1 MKFYKGWFIL
11 SILFLLT
18 GCFEN
23 IPSEPAPTEPVE
35 TIIET
40 DDDETEEERIAQSN
54 LVRSELVEAVHSFQ
68 ILMENNPHQVS
79 YSRQIGSLLVYQ
91 SNHYI
96 MDSTII
102 QTVQTLQSES
112 TQAFLKEDDVWV
124 NYVQKGDFFNL
135 GYGDLFIPELLDLH
149 FSDATRYTKTDTGY
163 QIHTTKSTLLQSD
176 QDTLDDLMSFISHQG
191 GQNDTPI
198 VLHVQ
203 VYSNAINIKIH
214 VVTSTFEIHEHYS
227 FLLDFESPIQHQDV
241 IRSDAKSIDEV
252 RGYLNLSK
260 KYDHPVSMTDDLYS
274 RYHLEPSDYVI
285 EVIYNDFYLM
295 DAYGNP
301 LELISSLDHG
311 SRYAF
316 SIQEAQDIYLVIG
329 KTRFVFVNEA
339 IYRIDPL
346 DYEIG
351 ETFIEVEYTDR
362 EMHFDEGKEFHPMHI
377 SFVTEIAMVYI
388 LLTDHIDDIHG
399 PEGFYS
405 ASFSNYNRIQ
415 FRPMEISEPFYIVL
429 TKPLSFSLFLGNDD
443 TLGATEMTPHVLSPI
458 MSDGFIASQR
468 FHADVFQLNITEAGL
483 YTIETT
489 GIFINVFI
497 YNSMGTRI
505 TSPTSIFQLQTGTYK
520 VIVESNFYQTYGI
533 RYVKLN

>member
-1 MKFYKGWFIL
+1 
-11 SILFLLT
+11 
-18 GCFEN
+18 
-23 IPSEPAPTEPVE
+23 
-35 TIIET
+35 
-40 DDDETEEERIAQSN
+40 
-54 LVRSELVEAVHSFQ
+54 
-68 ILMENNPHQVS
+68 
-79 YSRQIGSLLVYQ
+79 
-91 SNHYI
+91 
-96 MDSTII
+96 
-102 QTVQTLQSES
+102 
-112 TQAFLKEDDVWV
+112 
-124 NYVQKGDFFNL
+124 
-135 GYGDLFIPELLDLH
+135 
-149 FSDATRYTKTDTGY
+149 
-163 QIHTTKSTLLQSD
+163 
-176 QDTLDDLMSFISHQG
+176 
-191 GQNDTPI
+191 
-198 VLHVQ
+198 
-203 VYSNAINIKIH
+203 
-214 VVTSTFEIHEHYS
+214 
-227 FLLDFESPIQHQDV
+227 
-241 IRSDAKSIDEV
+241 
-252 RGYLNLSK
+252 
-260 KYDHPVSMTDDLYS
+260 MTDDLYS